1 MTTRDP
7 KDAPGRPP
15 DSQGVYGIA
24 VTSDLVGTGV
34 QNLRAYEKAGLLD
47 PGRTAGGT
55 RLYSSD
61 DVARLRRIQALLAQ
75 GLNLVGIALVL
86 QLEEENQ
93 RLRDQ
98 LTHRRRRRRGSR
110 SSWSGPDRCRSSSSS
125 SRAPRRSCRSRA
137 AESSSCCR
145 PSARPGSR

>member
-1 MTTRDP
+1 MRGRDRNDGP
-7 KDAPGRPP
+7 DRPP

-47 PGRTAGGT
+47 PTRTAGGT

-61 DVARLRRIQALLAQ
+61 DVARLRRIHALLAQ
-75 GLNLVGIALVL
+75 GLNLTGIAMVL
-86 QLEEENQ
+86 ELEEENL

-98 LTHRRRRRRGSR
+98 LARKRKR
-110 SSWSGPDRCRSSSSS
+110 STR
-125 SRAPRRSCRSRA
+125 
-137 AESSSCCR
+137 
-145 PSARPGSR
+145 

>member
-1 MTTRDP
+1 MTIPDRDDGP
-7 KDAPGRPP
+7 SRPP

-47 PGRTAGGT
+47 PARTAGGT

-75 GLNLVGIALVL
+75 GLNLAGIAMVL
-86 QLEEENQ
+86 QLEKENQ

-98 LTHRRRRRRGSR
+98 L
-110 SSWSGPDRCRSSSSS
+110 
-125 SRAPRRSCRSRA
+125 A
-137 AESSSCCR
+137 ARKRKR
-145 PSARPGSR
+145 PTR